1 MRNVVV
7 TYQVRPDAMDEHL
20 RLIGAIFDEL
30 DAQAPD
36 DVEYKVLR
44 LADGVSFVHVSTADS
59 SDGTNP
65 LTRFAAFREF
75 SETAGRARGHP
86 AHAGLGRSGRQLP
99 ARPPAALTGTGA
111 APWTRSSCSASS
123 SRWRWSR
130 TP

>member
-59 SDGTNP
+59 PDGTNP

-75 SETAGRARGHP
+75 SETAGERAATPPTPVSAELVG
-86 AHAGLGRSGRQLP
+86 SY
-99 ARPPAALTGTGA
+99 RPDRLL
-111 APWTRSSCSASS
+111 R
-123 SRWRWSR
+123 
-130 TP
+130 

>member
-44 LADGVSFVHVSTADS
+44 LADGVSFVHVSTSDS
-59 SDGTNP
+59 PDGTNP

-75 SETAGRARGHP
+75 SETAGERAATPPTPVSAELVG
-86 AHAGLGRSGRQLP
+86 SY
-99 ARPPAALTGTGA
+99 RPDRLL
-111 APWTRSSCSASS
+111 R
-123 SRWRWSR
+123 
-130 TP
+130 